1 MFYCQ
6 TWVWILTTL
15 ITCVIVRKLLN
26 LSESQFLQLE
36 NGADDYF
43 FSGLLRKL
51 ETLFQKYM
59 DSYRPSLNGSYQYYN
74 YFSYTWWY
82 FKENILASLRPPVW
96 LKITGV
102 LTQGGDSF
110 VGLQPRCKNTGF
122 SFWQAALWPNPKIAP
137 TQLYCIQ
144 LFSQMHSLWPE
155 HFCTSKTFAAAASA
169 LGCKC
174 KPKSPV
180 FFLFSFGDSKGK
192 LFLLLFFFFLI
203 TIENLTFISQ

>member
-6 TWVWILTTL
+6 TRVWILTTL
-15 ITCVIVRKLLN
+15 ITCVIVSKLLN

-82 FKENILASLRPPVW
+82 FKENILASLQPPVQ

-110 VGLQPRCKNTGF
+110 VGLEPRCKNTGF
-122 SFWQAALWPNPKIAP
+122 SFWQAALWPNPKTAP
-137 TQLYCIQ
+137 TQLSYTVFNYFLKCIPFD
-144 LFSQMHSLWPE
+144 LN
-155 HFCTSKTFAAAASA
+155 TFA
-169 LGCKC
+169 LV
-174 KPKSPV
+174 KP
-180 FFLFSFGDSKGK
+180 
-192 LFLLLFFFFLI
+192 LLLQLQPWVANANPNLLSSSYFPLEIQKGSCFRFFFLI